1 MKQIIESVCFDI
13 LSYTIENIIIFSF
26 KDFELNLI
34 IITARV

>member
-26 KDFELNLI
+26 KDRCFLTYYLI
-34 IITARV
+34 I